1 MPEPSP
7 LPRGPVFFSPHA
19 SPKHRR
25 RRLVFV
31 SLIATAL
38 LALIWP
44 VYSLFSGVFPLVLGL
59 PLSLAW
65 VVFWLLVVFVA
76 LIRLYRSDP

>member
-1 MPEPSP
+1 MPETPI
-7 LPRGPVFFSPHA
+7 PRGPVFFSPHT
-19 SPKHRR
+19 SRTHRR

-31 SLIATAL
+31 ALITTAL

-44 VYSLFSGVFPLVLGL
+44 VYTLFAGVFPLVLGL

-65 VVFWLLVVFVA
+65 VVFWLLVVFA
-76 LIRLYRSDP
+76 SLIWLFRTDL